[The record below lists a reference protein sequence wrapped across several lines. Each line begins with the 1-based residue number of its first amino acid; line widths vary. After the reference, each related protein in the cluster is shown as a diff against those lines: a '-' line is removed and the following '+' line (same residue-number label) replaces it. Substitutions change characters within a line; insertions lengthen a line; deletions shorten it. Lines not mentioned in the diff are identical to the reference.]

1 MKTDKLFH
9 EYFQLVPQT
18 LFELFQINPGCTYQF
33 TSPVLKESERRM
45 DGLLEPNTP
54 GHPRYFLE
62 LQGYPDDS
70 IYWRLVEEIGRFHAP
85 KPELNRTRWH
95 AFLLFLDA
103 TYDPGP
109 DTLGDLNHGLMPWLT
124 TGVLS
129 DLLSKVA
136 KPSAALNVL
145 QPLIV
150 SSTTIIETKAAEW
163 ISEIQQSPELDQRIQ
178 NRLVELLVQ
187 FVVQRFSQ
195 LSRQEIDNM
204 LQLTPLEQTR
214 AGQEL
219 IEMGIEQGIEQ
230 GELSILARMISQ
242 RFNLSPKNVQERLRD
257 FSRNDFEALATYL
270 WQAESYQ
277 DIERWLNNRTPQ
289 A

>member
-1 MKTDKLFH
+1 
-9 EYFQLVPQT
+9 
-18 LFELFQINPGCTYQF
+18 
-33 TSPVLKESERRM
+33 M
-45 DGLLEPNTP
+45 DGLLEPDVP

-70 IYWRLVEEIGRFHAP
+70 IYWRLVEEIGRFHAA

-136 KPSAALNVL
+136 EPSAALNIL

-150 SSTTIIETKAAEW
+150 TSATVIETKATDW
-163 ISEIQQSPELDQRIQ
+163 ISEIQQSPDLDQRVQ
-178 NRLVELLVQ
+178 NRPVELLVQ

-195 LSRQEIDNM
+195 LTRQEIDNM

-219 IEMGIEQGIEQ
+219 IEQGIEQ

-242 RFNLSPKNVQERLRD
+242 RFDLSPQNVQERLRD

-270 WQAESYQ
+270 WQAESNQ
-277 DIERWLNNRTPQ
+277 DIERWLNNRTRQ

>member
-1 MKTDKLFH
+1 
-9 EYFQLVPQT
+9 
-18 LFELFQINPGCTYQF
+18 
-33 TSPVLKESERRM
+33 
-45 DGLLEPNTP
+45 
-54 GHPRYFLE
+54 
-62 LQGYPDDS
+62 
-70 IYWRLVEEIGRFHAP
+70 
-85 KPELNRTRWH
+85 
-95 AFLLFLDA
+95 
-103 TYDPGP
+103 
-109 DTLGDLNHGLMPWLT
+109 MPWLT

>member
-1 MKTDKLFH
+1 
-9 EYFQLVPQT
+9 
-18 LFELFQINPGCTYQF
+18 
-33 TSPVLKESERRM
+33 M